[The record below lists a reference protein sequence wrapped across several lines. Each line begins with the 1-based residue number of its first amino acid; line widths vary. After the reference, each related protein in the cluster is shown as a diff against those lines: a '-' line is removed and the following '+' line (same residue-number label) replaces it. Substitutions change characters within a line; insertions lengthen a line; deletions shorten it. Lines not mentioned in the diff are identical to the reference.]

1 MSKSPFPDDQAKR
14 LFQSK
19 RGVAILATCIVQT
32 IGETDHTFLQRFQN
46 RLRQAYLHL
55 RDDSPDT
62 ASEEME
68 LLQWTMEYLSGFDA
82 VNGQGKPFLSDYK
95 PG

>member
-1 MSKSPFPDDQAKR
+1 MVKSPAQDDQAKR

-19 RGVAILATCIVQT
+19 KAVAILATCIVQT
-32 IGETDHTFLQRFQN
+32 IGETDHTFPQRFQN

-55 RDDSPDT
+55 RDDSQDT

-68 LLQWTMEYLSGFDA
+68 LLQWTMEYLSGFDM

-95 PG
+95 PD